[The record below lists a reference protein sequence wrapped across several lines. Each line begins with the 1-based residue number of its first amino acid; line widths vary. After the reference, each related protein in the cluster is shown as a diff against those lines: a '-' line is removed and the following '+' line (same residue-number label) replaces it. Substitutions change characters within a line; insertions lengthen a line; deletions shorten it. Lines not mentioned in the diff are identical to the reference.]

1 MSQMGKEKGHIFEGH
16 QEFNCQNSW
25 GAQSGSHFE
34 WCGFQ
39 TLGHNKKYKAP
50 LREQCVNIKN

>member
-1 MSQMGKEKGHIFEGH
+1 MGKEKGHIFEGH